1 MGLWK
6 YRSKMYTSDEMKHH
20 LLWESGEYAAEDARL
35 WEHDDVLDVVFD
47 LQIRYLIP
55 EPTSDDVI
63 PLRLTG
69 LSPEQVKQKQRDLYG
84 DFYN

>member
-6 YRSKMYTSDEMKHH
+6 YQGKVYTSEEMKHH
-20 LLWESGEYAAEDARL
+20 ILWESGEYEAADAAL
-35 WEHDDVLDVVFD
+35 WRHDDVLDIVFD
-47 LQIRYLIP
+47 MQVRYLIA

-69 LSPEQVKQKQRDLYG
+69 LSPEQVKQKQRELYG
-84 DFYN
+84 DFYD